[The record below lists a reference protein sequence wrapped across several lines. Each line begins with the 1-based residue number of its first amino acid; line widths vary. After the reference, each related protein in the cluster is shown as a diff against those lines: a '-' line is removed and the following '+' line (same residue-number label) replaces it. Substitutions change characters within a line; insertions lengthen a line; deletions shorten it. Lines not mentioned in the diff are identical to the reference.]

1 VRILGDIDPRPAEC
15 DARQP
20 VYAADRYP
28 AACEAICDVL
38 PGLEPRK
45 QLRGVVP
52 TSYGGVVDLP
62 VMPPIKPMLAKS
74 VPTIPPGASYEP
86 KWDGFR
92 SIIFRDGDDVEF
104 GSRNEKPMTRYFPE
118 LVEAVLAELP
128 ERCVLDGEIVIATE
142 AGLDFEALQQRVH
155 PAVSRVTMLS
165 EKTPASFIAFDLLA
179 LGDDDYT
186 GRPFAE
192 RRAALELALS
202 QSKAPIHLTPT
213 TTDLAV
219 AERWFVELEGAH
231 LDGVIAKPLD
241 GTYQQDKRV
250 MFKIKHVRTAD
261 CVLAG
266 FRWHKTST
274 EAKPLVG
281 SLLLGLYNDEAKLQ
295 HVGVVGAFTAQR
307 RAELVTELEPLLL
320 SEDDDHPWQQWASAD
335 AHQGQRL
342 PGNVSRWNAT
352 KDLSFVPLRPE
363 RVLEVKYEH
372 MEGTRFR
379 HLAHFVR
386 WRDDRDPGSCTYE
399 QLEQP
404 LTYALNDIVAG
415 LGDA

>member
-1 VRILGDIDPRPAEC
+1 M
-15 DARQP
+15 
-20 VYAADRYP
+20 
-28 AACEAICDVL
+28 
-38 PGLEPRK
+38 K
-45 QLRGVVP
+45 
-52 TSYGGVVDLP
+52 LP
-62 VMPPIKPMLAKS
+62 VMPPVAPMLAKA

-92 SIIFRDGDDVEF
+92 SLIFRDGDEVEF

-118 LVEAVLAELP
+118 LVEAVKAELP
-128 ERCVLDGEIVIATE
+128 ERCVLDGEIVIATD
-142 AGLDFEALQQRVH
+142 AGLDFEALQQRIH

-165 EKTPASFIAFDLLA
+165 EQTPASFIAFDLLA
-179 LGDDDYT
+179 LGDEDYT

-192 RRAALELALS
+192 RRAALEQALADAL
-202 QSKAPIHLTPT
+202 APIHLTPT
-213 TTDLAV
+213 TTDLDV
-219 AERWFVELEGAH
+219 ANRWFVEFEGAH

-241 GTYQQDKRV
+241 GTYQPDKRV

-274 EAKPLVG
+274 ESAPLVG
-281 SLLLGLYNDEAKLQ
+281 SLLLGLYNDESKLQ
-295 HVGVVGAFTAQR
+295 HVGVVGAFTASR
-307 RAELVTELEPLLL
+307 RAELVDELEPLLL
-320 SEDDDHPWQQWASAD
+320 LRDGDTHPWQEWADAE

-352 KDLSFVPLRPE
+352 KDLSFVALRPE

-372 MEGTRFR
+372 MEGNRFR

-386 WRDDRDPGSCTYE
+386 WRDDRTPESCTYE

-404 LTYALNDIVAG
+404 LTFKLDDIVPG
-415 LGDA
+415 LGASS

>member
-1 VRILGDIDPRPAEC
+1 
-15 DARQP
+15 
-20 VYAADRYP
+20 
-28 AACEAICDVL
+28 
-38 PGLEPRK
+38 
-45 QLRGVVP
+45 
-52 TSYGGVVDLP
+52 
-62 VMPPIKPMLAKS
+62 MLAKS
-74 VPTIPPGASYEP
+74 VPTIPSGASYEP

-92 SIIFRDGDDVEF
+92 SIIFRDGDEVEF

-128 ERCVLDGEIVIATE
+128 QRCVLDGEIVIATDS
-142 AGLDFEALQQRVH
+142 GLDFEALQQRIH

-165 EKTPASFIAFDLLA
+165 ETTPAAFIAFDLLA
-179 LGDDDYT
+179 LGDENYT

-192 RRAALELALS
+192 RRAALERALADV
-202 QSKAPIHLTPT
+202 KPPIHLTPT
-213 TTDLAV
+213 TDDLDV
-219 AERWFVELEGAH
+219 ANRWFVELEGAG
-231 LDGVIAKPLD
+231 LDGVIAKPLT
-241 GTYQQDKRV
+241 GTYQPDKRV

-274 EAKPLVG
+274 AANPLLG
-281 SLLLGLYNDEAKLQ
+281 SLLLGLYNDDNQLQ
-295 HVGVVGAFTAQR
+295 HVGVVGAFTARR
-307 RAELVTELEPLLL
+307 RAELVGELEPFLVT
-320 SEDDDHPWQQWASAD
+320 DDEDHPWHEWSSAD

-342 PGNVSRWNAT
+342 PGSVSRWNAT

-386 WRDDRDPGSCTYE
+386 WRDDRTPESCTYE

-404 LTYALNDIVAG
+404 LTFALGDIVPG
-415 LGDA
+415 LGG

>member
-1 VRILGDIDPRPAEC
+1 M
-15 DARQP
+15 
-20 VYAADRYP
+20 
-28 AACEAICDVL
+28 
-38 PGLEPRK
+38 K
-45 QLRGVVP
+45 
-52 TSYGGVVDLP
+52 LP
-62 VMPPIKPMLAKS
+62 VMPPVAPMLAKA

-92 SIIFRDGDDVEF
+92 SLIFRDADEVEL

-118 LVEAVLAELP
+118 LVEAIKAELP
-128 ERCVLDGEIVIATE
+128 DRCVVDGEIVIAT
-142 AGLDFEALQQRVH
+142 ATGLDFEALQQRIH
-155 PAVSRVTMLS
+155 PANSRVTMLA

-186 GRPFAE
+186 KRPFAV
-192 RRAALELALS
+192 RRKALEAALSGAGRS
-202 QSKAPIHLTPT
+202 VHLTPA
-213 TTDLAV
+213 TTDEDEAL
-219 AERWFVELEGAH
+219 RWFTEFEGAG
-231 LDGVIAKPLD
+231 LDGVIAKPLE
-241 GTYQQDKRV
+241 GTYHPDKRV

-274 EAKPLVG
+274 EAQPLVG
-281 SLLLGLYNDEAKLQ
+281 SLLLGLFNDEGKLQ
-295 HVGVVGAFTAQR
+295 HVGVVGAFTAKR
-307 RAELVTELEPLLL
+307 RAELVDELDPLLL
-320 SEDDDHPWQQWASAD
+320 ADGEDHPWQEWASAE

-342 PGNVSRWNAT
+342 PGSVSRWNAT
-352 KDLSFVPLRPE
+352 KDLSFVPLRPD

-386 WRDDRDPGSCTYE
+386 WRDDRTAASCTYE

-404 LTYALNDIVAG
+404 LTYALGDIVPG
-415 LGDA
+415 LGSTN

>member
-1 VRILGDIDPRPAEC
+1 MKLP
-15 DARQP
+15 
-20 VYAADRYP
+20 
-28 AACEAICDVL
+28 VL
-38 PGLEPRK
+38 P
-45 QLRGVVP
+45 
-52 TSYGGVVDLP
+52 P
-62 VMPPIKPMLAKS
+62 VAPMLAKS
-74 VPTIPPGASYEP
+74 VPSIPRGASYEP

-92 SIIFRDGDDVEF
+92 SIIFRDGDEVEF

-118 LVEAVLAELP
+118 LVEAVKAELP
-128 ERCVLDGEIVIATE
+128 ERCVLDGEIVIATDT
-142 AGLDFEALQQRVH
+142 GLDFEALQQRIH

-165 EKTPASFIAFDLLA
+165 EQTPASFIAFDLLA

-186 GRPFAE
+186 NRPFAQ
-192 RRAALELALS
+192 RRAALEQCLAAVS
-202 QSKAPIHLTPT
+202 PPIHLTPT
-213 TTDLAV
+213 TTDIEV
-219 AERWFVELEGAH
+219 AERWFVELEGAG

-241 GTYQQDKRV
+241 GTYQPDKRV

-274 EAKPLVG
+274 DATPLVG
-281 SLLLGLYNDEAKLQ
+281 SLLLGLYAEGRLQ
-295 HVGVVGAFTAQR
+295 HVGVVGAFTARR
-307 RAELVTELEPLLL
+307 RAELVAELEPLLL
-320 SEDDDHPWQQWASAD
+320 RDGEEHPWQEWASAE

-342 PGNVSRWNAT
+342 PGSVSRWNAT

-386 WRDDRDPGSCTYE
+386 WRDDRTPESCTYE

-404 LTYALNDIVAG
+404 ITFELNDIVPDLTRGAG
-415 LGDA
+415 RSRG

>member
-1 VRILGDIDPRPAEC
+1 M
-15 DARQP
+15 
-20 VYAADRYP
+20 
-28 AACEAICDVL
+28 
-38 PGLEPRK
+38 K
-45 QLRGVVP
+45 
-52 TSYGGVVDLP
+52 LP
-62 VMPPIKPMLAKS
+62 VMPPVAPMLAKS

-92 SIIFRDGDDVEF
+92 SLIFRDGDDVEF

-118 LVEAVLAELP
+118 LVEAVKAELP
-128 ERCVLDGEIVIATE
+128 ERCVLDGEIVIATD

-165 EKTPASFIAFDLLA
+165 QKTPASFIAFDLLA
-179 LGDDDYT
+179 LGDNDYT
-186 GRPFAE
+186 GRPFTE
-192 RRAALELALS
+192 RRAALERVLADV
-202 QSKAPIHLTPT
+202 KAPIHLTPT
-213 TTDLAV
+213 TTDLDV
-219 AERWFVELEGAH
+219 ANRWFVELEGAG
-231 LDGVIAKPLD
+231 LDGVIAKPLE
-241 GTYQQDKRV
+241 GTYQPDKRV

-274 EAKPLVG
+274 EAQPLVG
-281 SLLLGLYNDEAKLQ
+281 SLLLGLFNDEHKLQ
-295 HVGVVGAFTAQR
+295 HVGVVGAFTAKR
-307 RAELVTELEPLLL
+307 RAELVDELEPLLL
-320 SEDDDHPWQQWASAD
+320 DDGDDHPWQEWASAD
-335 AHQGQRL
+335 AHLGQRL

-386 WRDDRDPGSCTYE
+386 RRDDRTPESCTYE

-404 LTYALNDIVAG
+404 LTYALDDIVPG
-415 LGDA
+415 LGSAAAT

>member
-1 VRILGDIDPRPAEC
+1 M
-15 DARQP
+15 
-20 VYAADRYP
+20 
-28 AACEAICDVL
+28 
-38 PGLEPRK
+38 K
-45 QLRGVVP
+45 
-52 TSYGGVVDLP
+52 LP
-62 VMPPIKPMLAKS
+62 VMPPVAPMLAKS
-74 VPTIPPGASYEP
+74 VPTVPPGASYEP

-92 SIIFRDGDDVEF
+92 SLIFRDGDDIEF

-118 LVEAVLAELP
+118 LVEAVKAELP
-128 ERCVLDGEIVIATE
+128 QRCVLDGEIVIATS
-142 AGLDFEALQQRVH
+142 AGLDFEALQQRIH

-192 RRAALELALS
+192 RRAALEQALAGVR
-202 QSKAPIHLTPT
+202 APIHLTPA
-213 TTDLAV
+213 TTDIDV
-219 AERWFVELEGAH
+219 ANRWFVELEGAG
-231 LDGVIAKPLD
+231 LDGVMAKPLS
-241 GTYQQDKRV
+241 GIYQPDKRV
-250 MFKIKHVRTAD
+250 MFKIKHTRTAD

-274 EAKPLVG
+274 EGHPLVG
-281 SLLLGLYNDEAKLQ
+281 SLLLGLFNDGRLQ
-295 HVGVVGAFTAQR
+295 NVGVVGAFTEKR
-307 RAELVTELEPLLL
+307 RGELADELKPILLG
-320 SEDDDHPWQQWASAD
+320 ENDEHPWQEWANSE
-335 AHQGQRL
+335 AHLGQRL

-379 HLAHFVR
+379 HLANFVR
-386 WRDDRDPGSCTYE
+386 WREDRTPQSCTYE

-404 LTYALNDIVAG
+404 VTFALSDIVPG
-415 LGDA
+415 LGAAI

>member
-1 VRILGDIDPRPAEC
+1 
-15 DARQP
+15 
-20 VYAADRYP
+20 
-28 AACEAICDVL
+28 
-38 PGLEPRK
+38 
-45 QLRGVVP
+45 
-52 TSYGGVVDLP
+52 
-62 VMPPIKPMLAKS
+62 MPPVSPMLAKS
-74 VPTIPPGASYEP
+74 VPTVPPGASYEP

-92 SIIFRDGDDVEF
+92 SVIFRDGDDVEF

-118 LVEAVLAELP
+118 LVAAVLAELP
-128 ERCVLDGEIVIATE
+128 ERCVLDGEIVIATDD
-142 AGLDFEALQQRVH
+142 GLDFEALQQRIH

-165 EKTPASFIAFDLLA
+165 EKTPASFVAFDLLA

-192 RRAALELALS
+192 RRAALEGALADA
-202 QSKAPIHLTPT
+202 KPPIHLTPV
-213 TTDLAV
+213 TTDLDV
-219 AERWFVELEGAH
+219 ANRWFVELEGAG
-231 LDGVIAKPLD
+231 LDGVVAKPLD
-241 GTYQQDKRV
+241 GAYVQDKRV

-274 EAKPLVG
+274 EEKPLVG
-281 SLLLGLYNDEAKLQ
+281 SLLLGLNNDEGKLQ
-295 HVGVVGAFTAQR
+295 HVGVVGAFTAKR

-320 SEDDDHPWQQWASAD
+320 AERDVHPWSEWASAD
-335 AHQGQRL
+335 THTGQRL
-342 PGNVSRWNAT
+342 PGAVSRWNAT

-363 RVLEVKYEH
+363 VVLEVKYEH

-386 WRDDRDPGSCTYE
+386 WRDDRTPASCTYE

-404 LTYALNDIVAG
+404 LTYALDDIVPG
-415 LGDA
+415 LGERG

>member
-1 VRILGDIDPRPAEC
+1 M
-15 DARQP
+15 
-20 VYAADRYP
+20 
-28 AACEAICDVL
+28 
-38 PGLEPRK
+38 K
-45 QLRGVVP
+45 
-52 TSYGGVVDLP
+52 LP
-62 VMPPIKPMLAKS
+62 VMPPVAPMLAKS

-92 SIIFRDGDDVEF
+92 SLIFRDGDEVEF

-118 LVEAVLAELP
+118 LVEAVKAELP
-128 ERCVLDGEIVIATE
+128 ERCVLDGEIVVASKN
-142 AGLDFEALQQRVH
+142 GLDFEALQQRIH

-192 RRAALELALS
+192 RRAALEKVLKEAN
-202 QSKAPIHLTPT
+202 APIHLTPT
-213 TTDLAV
+213 TTDLDV
-219 AERWFVELEGAH
+219 ANRWFVELEGAH
-231 LDGVIAKPLD
+231 LDGVIAKPLS
-241 GTYQQDKRV
+241 GTYQPDKRV

-274 EAKPLVG
+274 EAQPLVG
-281 SLLLGLYNDEAKLQ
+281 SLLLGLFDDENKLQ
-295 HVGVVGAFTAQR
+295 HVGVVGAFTAKR
-307 RAELVTELEPLLL
+307 RAELVDELEPLLVN
-320 SEDDDHPWQQWASAD
+320 EGGHPWQEWASAD
-335 AHQGQRL
+335 AHQSQRL

-386 WRDDRDPGSCTYE
+386 WRDDRVPESCTYE

-404 LTYALNDIVAG
+404 LTYALDDIVAG
-415 LGDA
+415 LGR